1 MTDRASQFSFV
12 LRNAGRIVGMYFGG
26 LVGVMLAWFT
36 VDWPDPPATLPRIF
50 GWVFFVS
57 LGAFG
62 GYAIA
67 ESR

>member
-1 MTDRASQFSFV
+1 LAERESLHHFV
-12 LRNAGRIVGMYFGG
+12 RRNAGRIVGLYLGG
-26 LVGVMLAWFT
+26 LIGMMLAWFT
-36 VDWPDPPATLPRIF
+36 VDWPDPPPTLPRIL

-62 GYAIA
+62 GYALA